1 MFRAMT
7 RSLIPEGM
15 VRFTHALVEDVALR
29 SWFLGLEHLSAS
41 LRQAA
46 FSQMAQQMRSD
57 RDDLEL
63 AAAASALARPEV
75 YDAVL
80 KAVRER
86 CELQ

>member
-1 MFRAMT
+1 MAQ
-7 RSLIPEGM
+7 SIIPEGM
-15 VRFTHALVEDVALR
+15 VRFTHALVEDASLR
-29 SWFLGLEHLSAS
+29 AWFLGLERLSAS

-57 RDDLEL
+57 KEDLGL
-63 AAAASALARPEV
+63 AAAASALARPEM
-75 YDAVL
+75 YDAVV